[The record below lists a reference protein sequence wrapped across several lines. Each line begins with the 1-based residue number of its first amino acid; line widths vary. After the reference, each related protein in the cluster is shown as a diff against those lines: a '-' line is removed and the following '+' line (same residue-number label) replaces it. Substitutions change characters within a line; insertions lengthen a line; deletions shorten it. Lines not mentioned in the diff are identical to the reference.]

1 MVPLNMT
8 YLHCLQHSLFEHLFN
23 LYSATLRYLQQH
35 AKCCVRQY
43 NDKLE
48 SRIFTSLYSTI
59 SARQQ
64 LGLEKISVIEK
75 TTLVYPDRQLI
86 SVSSYVK

>member
-1 MVPLNMT
+1 ML
-8 YLHCLQHSLFEHLFN
+8 
-23 LYSATLRYLQQH
+23 SAILRYLQQH

-48 SRIFTSLYSTI
+48 SHIFTSLYSTL

-75 TTLVYPDRQLI
+75 TTLVNPDRQLV
-86 SVSSYVK
+86 SVSSYVIFLISSLTKTSFYIFSDKRTG